1 MATDTD
7 IIVVRHL
14 APGMAGS
21 QSPRVI
27 SRHASG
33 PRGWSNAVKSYRED
47 CRTACFAYGNLG
59 LGSGWIE
66 VVAKGNG
73 PNTGIIVS
81 DLHPQFTYGEISP
94 PVGADFEWWQTLAG
108 YGIATGCLPS
118 LDRETKALR
127 PWNGPTWRSRGKT
140 YGARKGTYCEG
151 SGHTFMAGVC
161 ASCGLEA

>member
-47 CRTACFAYGNLG
+47 CRTVIRSWPGCA
-59 LGSGWIE
+59 
-66 VVAKGNG
+66 
-73 PNTGIIVS
+73 
-81 DLHPQFTYGEISP
+81 
-94 PVGADFEWWQTLAG
+94 LA
-108 YGIATGCLPS
+108 A
-118 LDRETKALR
+118 
-127 PWNGPTWRSRGKT
+127 
-140 YGARKGTYCEG
+140 
-151 SGHTFMAGVC
+151 V
-161 ASCGLEA
+161 